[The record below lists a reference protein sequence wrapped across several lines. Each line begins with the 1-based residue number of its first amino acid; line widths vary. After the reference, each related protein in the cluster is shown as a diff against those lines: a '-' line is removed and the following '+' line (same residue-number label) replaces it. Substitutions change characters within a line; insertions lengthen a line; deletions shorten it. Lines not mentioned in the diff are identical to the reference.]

1 MGRCEKSRRR
11 APRARLHANDEI
23 RRLDRQRLFGLELI
37 VGEVDKLEALQQHG
51 QDERRL
57 LQRELAADAGALP
70 GPEGLIGV
78 GRNLRPVLGA
88 EAVGVKRLGIV
99 APDFWV
105 AVQHPGEHHD
115 GAARLNLILAAEDGV
130 LVRAAREGR
139 GGRPEPQRLL
149 ENLRDIG
156 QLVGLGV
163 GRQRVH
169 IPAEHPVHLLIAPLE
184 DLRVLDQLI
193 KREGKEPARRLV
205 AGDEEG
211 EALRDDVGLVELFA
225 RLAVDAGQHPIEEVV
240 DLPQRARLAPLFKN
254 VTHGL
259 DHELLVGAHLLRPP
273 RSELGLDG
281 HFPRDCLRR
290 FQRVQHG
297 DDEWMRRFAI
307 E

>member
-1 MGRCEKSRRR
+1 MTTAPCLGSASACSSSAPTVAAKPRLRASSAMRCAMPSAVPRLEPNNTSSGVACASAAASGFVAAAEAGEGALAARRGGWSGRLLGRREKPRRR

-37 VGEVDKLEALQQHG
+37 IGEVDKLEALQQHG

-70 GPEGLIGV
+70 SAEGLIGV

-88 EAVGVKRLGIV
+88 EAVGVKGLGIV
-99 APDFWV
+99 APDFWI

-115 GAARLNLILAAEDGV
+115 GAVRLDLILAAEDGV

-149 ENLRDIG
+149 EDLRDIG

-169 IPAEHPVHLLIAPLE
+169 IPA
-184 DLRVLDQLI
+184 
-193 KREGKEPARRLV
+193 
-205 AGDEEG
+205 
-211 EALRDDVGLVELFA
+211 
-225 RLAVDAGQHPIEEVV
+225 
-240 DLPQRARLAPLFKN
+240 
-254 VTHGL
+254 
-259 DHELLVGAHLLRPP
+259 
-273 RSELGLDG
+273 
-281 HFPRDCLRR
+281 
-290 FQRVQHG
+290 
-297 DDEWMRRFAI
+297 
-307 E
+307 